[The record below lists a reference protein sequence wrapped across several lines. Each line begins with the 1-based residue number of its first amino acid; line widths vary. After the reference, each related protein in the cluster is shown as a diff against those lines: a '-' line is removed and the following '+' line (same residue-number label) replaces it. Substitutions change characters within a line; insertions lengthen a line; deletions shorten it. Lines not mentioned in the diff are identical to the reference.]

1 MLNLISLPEIENA
14 VDFVCEASIYDG
26 VHTGRFSS
34 GSAPTMSSEVYDG
47 VHTGRFHQGL
57 RQWHPPLSHK
67 ASAQAHFHLV
77 PNVARG
83 TPQCP

>member
-1 MLNLISLPEIENA
+1 MLNLISLPEIEIA
-14 VDFVCEASIYDG
+14 VDFVCETSIYDG

-34 GSAPTMSSEVYDG
+34 GSAPVASTVI
-47 VHTGRFHQGL
+47 TQGE
-57 RQWHPPLSHK
+57 RT
-67 ASAQAHFHLV
+67 AHFLLV

>member
-1 MLNLISLPEIENA
+1 MLNVISLPEIENA

-47 VHTGRFHQGL
+47 VHTGRFSSGSAPVASTVITQGE
-57 RQWHPPLSHK
+57 RTGAFS
-67 ASAQAHFHLV
+67 S
-77 PNVARG
+77 G
-83 TPQCP
+83 S